1 MTRIKVTALKDVEV
15 YLNVVFKEAVELGA
29 AIGYKPR
36 NSTGWVFLRK
46 GQSRDD
52 VSLIIGIHANY
63 LPNEKAEVVGP
74 NQSAVT
80 IRYAPQDDVQE
91 FHGLLRAEPASI

>member
-1 MTRIKVTALKDVEV
+1 MTWIKVTALKDVEV
-15 YLNVVFKEAVELGA
+15 YLSVVFKEAGELG
-29 AIGYKPR
+29 GPH

-80 IRYAPQDDVQE
+80 IRYALQDGVQE

>member
-15 YLNVVFKEAVELGA
+15 YLNVVFKEAVELG
-29 AIGYKPR
+29 GPQ

-74 NQSAVT
+74 NQSVVT
-80 IRYAPQDDVQE
+80 IRYAPQDGVQE